1 MARTPDRRP
10 GEADEEGIVL
20 ENRPSGDN
28 PTVTGGIRYV
38 DGAFSFKDSLGLFNP
53 RSPLSAAGYDTEL
66 QYNYLGF
73 LSASSDLR
81 FARDRRALVA
91 TNISGSLTKL
101 SDGTSFIIAGGNISV
116 VTGSNGSIS
125 LSTIN
130 SGTISGVTPGTGLL
144 GGGSSGSVS
153 LGIND
158 SIVATISGSTFTG
171 AVKFNSGLSGSL
183 TRLADGTSY
192 IASGVGINV
201 ATGSTGRITV
211 SLSNTGSAGTFGSQS
226 QIPVFA
232 TDAQGRVTGVTSTSI
247 QISEAQVT
255 NLTSSLN
262 DRAVKATSI
271 TAGNGLSGGGDLSTN
286 RTLSINN
293 SVVATLS
300 GSTFS
305 GVVNFN
311 AGLSGSLTR
320 LTSGDPFI
328 IGGSNVIVTTG
339 SNGTIVIDAVG
350 GTNGG
355 SLVDGFGTANYVS
368 RWQDTNTLTDSII
381 YDDGISVGIGKISG
395 GDVLSVS
402 GSVSITGSLL
412 PGTDSLYSLGSE
424 GKRWNVFAS
433 NLRAHDESRF
443 SGNILPDIHNNYD
456 IGTTSNNWRNIYAS
470 NISGSLT
477 GSGLQ
482 LGSVVFAGPGGLIT
496 GSNSRLFWD
505 NDGARLGIGTNSPDA
520 SLKVFGTSGS
530 LFTVTDSLSGS
541 LFSVCGVSGVPIF
554 EVFSDNRA
562 GFGGGFNGFTLTVT
576 GSLVGLG
583 TSTPAGR
590 FHAMGSSIASLP
602 VAILQAG
609 SASPTA
615 KVLDVR
621 NSSGATVASID
632 HTGILSASH
641 GSFSANVAAQTI
653 TAAQGFS
660 GSLTRLADGKSYL
673 VAGSNIGITT
683 GSNGSVTI
691 FSSMDGAAVIAGAN
705 TQIQFNDS
713 GAFGASSGLTYNKI
727 TQALTGTYVVA
738 STGFSGSLTRL
749 TDGSSYLVAGAGI
762 AITTGSNGSVV
773 ITNDGTVGDIAS
785 VNAGT
790 GLLGGGTSGHVT
802 LNINDSVVA
811 TISGATFTGAT
822 RHTAGLSG
830 SLTNLTDGSSY
841 LRAGDGI
848 TVITGSNGSVTIS
861 LGAITYATASF
872 TDATSV
878 TVNHDIGL
886 SLYDIEVFDSDYG
899 KMIPKSATAT
909 SPTQA
914 NIQFSI
920 PTSGWIAV
928 GGPVAGGAG
937 ASTLGSI
944 TTSVGSA
951 PYLGSRAWVSF
962 NGTGTVAI
970 RSSQNVSSIT
980 DNGVGKYTVNFTVQM
995 EDANYALVSTA
1006 EGSSG
1011 SGPLICGP
1019 LQGGTY
1025 STSAVAVHAMSHS
1038 GTDADSEKISVL
1050 VSR

>member
-20 ENRPSGDN
+20 ENRTSGDN
-28 PTVTGGIRYV
+28 PTIAGGIRYV

-53 RSPLSAAGYDTEL
+53 RSPLSAAGLDTEI

-73 LSASSDLR
+73 LSASSDLK
-81 FARDRRALVA
+81 FARDRRALIA

-158 SIVATISGSTFTG
+158 SIVATISGSTFIG

-226 QIPVFA
+226 QVPVFA

-255 NLTSSLN
+255 NLTSSLS
-262 DRAVKATSI
+262 DRALKATSI

-311 AGLSGSLTR
+311 AGL
-320 LTSGDPFI
+320 
-328 IGGSNVIVTTG
+328 
-339 SNGTIVIDAVG
+339 
-350 GTNGG
+350 
-355 SLVDGFGTANYVS
+355 
-368 RWQDTNTLTDSII
+368 
-381 YDDGISVGIGKISG
+381 
-395 GDVLSVS
+395 
-402 GSVSITGSLL
+402 
-412 PGTDSLYSLGSE
+412 
-424 GKRWNVFAS
+424 
-433 NLRAHDESRF
+433 
-443 SGNILPDIHNNYD
+443 
-456 IGTTSNNWRNIYAS
+456 
-470 NISGSLT
+470 
-477 GSGLQ
+477 
-482 LGSVVFAGPGGLIT
+482 
-496 GSNSRLFWD
+496 
-505 NDGARLGIGTNSPDA
+505 
-520 SLKVFGTSGS
+520 
-530 LFTVTDSLSGS
+530 
-541 LFSVCGVSGVPIF
+541 
-554 EVFSDNRA
+554 
-562 GFGGGFNGFTLTVT
+562 
-576 GSLVGLG
+576 
-583 TSTPAGR
+583 
-590 FHAMGSSIASLP
+590 
-602 VAILQAG
+602 
-609 SASPTA
+609 
-615 KVLDVR
+615 
-621 NSSGATVASID
+621 
-632 HTGILSASH
+632 
-641 GSFSANVAAQTI
+641 
-653 TAAQGFS
+653 
-660 GSLTRLADGKSYL
+660 
-673 VAGSNIGITT
+673 
-683 GSNGSVTI
+683 
-691 FSSMDGAAVIAGAN
+691 
-705 TQIQFNDS
+705 
-713 GAFGASSGLTYNKI
+713 
-727 TQALTGTYVVA
+727 
-738 STGFSGSLTRL
+738 SGSLTRL

-811 TISGATFTGAT
+811 TVSGTTFTGAT

-830 SLTNLTDGSSY
+830 SLTNLSDGSSY

-886 SLYDIEVFDSDYG
+886 SLYDIEVFDSAYG

-928 GGPVAGGAG
+928 GGPVAGGSG

-944 TTSVGSA
+944 TPSVGSA
-951 PYLGSRAWVSF
+951 PYYGVRAWVSF
-962 NGTGTVAI
+962 DGTGTVSI
-970 RSSQNVSSIT
+970 RASQNVSSIT
-980 DNGVGKYTVNFTVQM
+980 DNGTGQFTVNFTIPM
-995 EDANYALVSTA
+995 EDINYNTLASA

-1019 LQGGTY
+1019 IQNGMY
-1025 STSAVAVHAMSHS
+1025 STSSVTIHAITFS
-1038 GTDADSEKISVL
+1038 GSDSDSEKISVTI
-1050 VSR
+1050 VR